1 MSYTIVGLFAS
12 QDQAKA
18 VSESLEKKGFKN
30 SDYIIYLSQ
39 NKPVSKSFWSKIFT
53 DEIDQEATSVDSL
66 ITSVAINNETESQLA
81 KDAFNENKVINTYE
95 LQEVDFAK
103 AVDLDYIKKVV
114 ALKAKALIYAMPEI
128 RTSHTEISTGINS
141 EVSSNT

>member
-128 RTSHTEISTGINS
+128 RTSHTGISIGINS